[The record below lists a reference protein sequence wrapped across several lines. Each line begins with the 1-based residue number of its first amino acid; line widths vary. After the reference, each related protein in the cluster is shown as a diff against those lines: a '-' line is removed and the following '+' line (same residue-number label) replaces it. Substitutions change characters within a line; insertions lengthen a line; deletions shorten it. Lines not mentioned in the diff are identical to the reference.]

1 MRGADLCL
9 AVPVQEGSELHEA
22 HALPLCSAPPDQ
34 GEEQVHL
41 PLLQGKPQAPPPLG
55 QDPQEG
61 CQLEVHTFPFH
72 ISFNVDNVADSLHL
86 LDAINSSP
94 IY

>member
-1 MRGADLCL
+1 MKRS
-9 AVPVQEGSELHEA
+9 P
-22 HALPLCSAPPDQ
+22 PLCSAPPDQ

-55 QDPQEG
+55 QDTQGG

-72 ISFNVDNVADSLHL
+72 IYVNVDNETDSLFVMLRHYWSL
-86 LDAINSSP
+86 P
-94 IY
+94 T